1 MRIVIFCLIR
11 LFSLTVRRVFGPEA
25 EAFTFFIAHEFFD
38 ALPIH
43 ILERISPT
51 VTAEESESTT
61 SDNPGAKPAED
72 KPAAPRFRE
81 LLLTHTPPSSTLH
94 LTLSPKPTNHSSYLP
109 TTSPHFSTVKVGER
123 VEVSPQAFSI
133 MHRLGALVGPG
144 SGGGSGLVV
153 DYGKDGWASESFR
166 AFKDHAAVSP
176 FDHVGTAD
184 LTTNV
189 DFAYLRH
196 ALSTLPEPPQALGP
210 MTQADWLEAMGLS
223 IRLAELLK
231 LPALQ
236 ADPKRREELES
247 ACERL
252 VDRNGMG
259 SEYLFLGVESPP
271 GGKRVPGGE
280 DPKIYPFHG
289 LM

>member
-1 MRIVIFCLIR
+1 ME
-11 LFSLTVRRVFGPEA
+11 SSAAA
-25 EAFTFFIAHEFFD
+25 ETPAD
-38 ALPIH
+38 AP
-43 ILERISPT
+43 P
-51 VTAEESESTT
+51 V
-61 SDNPGAKPAED
+61 DD

-109 TTSPHFSTVKVGER
+109 TTSPHFSTVKEGER
-123 VEVSPQAFSI
+123 VEISPQAFSI

-144 SGGGSGLVV
+144 SGGGAGLVV

-196 ALSTLPEPPQALGP
+196 ALSTLPEPPQAAGP

-231 LPALQ
+231 LPSLQ
-236 ADPKRREELES
+236 ADSKRREELEG

-259 SEYLFLGVESPP
+259 SEYLFLGIESPA
-271 GGKRVPGGE
+271 GGKRAPGTE
-280 DPKIYPFHG
+280 EPKIYPFHG